1 MSSTLQLK
9 SRSAAGNSI
18 SLNGAKKPAPL
29 KPEHTTA
36 QLKAIKQKLIKQ
48 GVKYC
53 LGAYVDI
60 HGVPK
65 GKFVPIEHFEHFA
78 HGSELYTGYA
88 LDGLGQAPNDDEIS
102 SVPDLNHIIQLP
114 WRKEVAWMPAD
125 NHFHGQ
131 PYPLNSRVLFKNIL
145 SEADRMGFTFNLGI
159 ECEIY
164 VLKQDDQGR
173 LIVPNPDDNLEK
185 SCYDV
190 KRFMDVFPWLDE
202 MATTMNGLGWDVYSF
217 DHEDG
222 NSQFE
227 FDFKYDHGLMMA
239 DRYIFFRHM
248 AKAIAEKHGLLA
260 TFMPKPFADKT
271 GNGAHFNMSLADKK
285 SGRNLFAV
293 KPERD
298 PRGLGLSP
306 LGYSF
311 IAGILRHG
319 RALCAVLAPTVNSYK
334 RLIRR
339 GAMSY
344 YSWAPVFNS
353 FGTNNRTNSIRVPM
367 GGGRCESRNAD
378 SSCNPYLAGALVL
391 AAGLEGVRAA
401 LDPGDPHH
409 ENLYELSPAELVRAG
424 VQELPRT
431 LGEAV
436 DAFEADPFTEK
447 ILGAELKQEFIR
459 YKRAEWEEYHQS
471 ISQWEINR
479 YARLF

>member
-1 MSSTLQLK
+1 MNSKVKTK
-9 SRSAAGNSI
+9 SR
-18 SLNGAKKPAPL
+18 
-29 KPEHTTA
+29 
-36 QLKAIKQKLIKQ
+36 KQKPVNLDALKKKLMAQ

-65 GKFVPIEHFEHFA
+65 GKFVPIDHFVHFA
-78 HGSELYTGYA
+78 EGSELYTGYA

-114 WRKEVAWMPAD
+114 WQKEVAWMPAD
-125 NHFHGQ
+125 NHFHGR
-131 PYPLNSRVLFKNIL
+131 PYPLNSRVLLKNIL
-145 SEADRMGFTFNLGI
+145 AEAEKMGFTFNLGI

-164 VLKQDDQGR
+164 VLKQNERGE
-173 LIVPNPDDNLEK
+173 LIVPNRDDNLDK

-190 KRFMDVFPWLDE
+190 KRFLDVFPWLDE
-202 MATTMNGLGWDVYSF
+202 MVTTMNGLGWDVYSL

-227 FDFKYDHGLMMA
+227 FDFKYADALTMA
-239 DRYIFFRHM
+239 DRYIFFRYM
-248 AKAIAEKHGLLA
+248 AKTIAAKHGLLA

-271 GNGAHFNMSLADKK
+271 GNGAHFNMSLADKRTGK
-285 SGRNLFAV
+285 NLFES
-293 KPERD
+293 KND
-298 PRGLGLSP
+298 PRGLGISP

-378 SSCNPYLAGALVL
+378 SSCNPYLAAALVL
-391 AAGLEGVRAA
+391 AAGLEGVREK
-401 LDPGDPHH
+401 LNPGEPHH
-409 ENLYELSPAELVRAG
+409 ENLYELSPAELEKIG

-436 DAFEADPFTEK
+436 DAFAADPFVEK
-447 ILGAELKQEFIR
+447 ILGPELRNEFIK

-471 ISQWEINR
+471 VSQWEIDR

>member
-1 MSSTLQLK
+1 M
-9 SRSAAGNSI
+9 
-18 SLNGAKKPAPL
+18 
-29 KPEHTTA
+29 
-36 QLKAIKQKLIKQ
+36 
-48 GVKYC
+48 
-53 LGAYVDI
+53 
-60 HGVPK
+60 PK
-65 GKFVPIEHFEHFA
+65 GKFVPIDHFEHFA
-78 HGSELYTGYA
+78 SGSELYTGYA

-114 WRKEVAWMPAD
+114 WQKEVAWMPAD

-131 PYPLNSRVLFKNIL
+131 PYPLNSRVLLKNVL
-145 SEADRMGFTFNLGI
+145 AEAEKMGFTFNLGI

-164 VLKQDDQGR
+164 VLKQNERGQ
-173 LIVPNPDDNLEK
+173 LIVPNSDDNLDK

-190 KRFMDVFPWLDE
+190 KRFLDGFPWLDE
-202 MATTMNGLGWDVYSF
+202 MVTTMNGLGWDVYSL

-227 FDFKYDHGLMMA
+227 FDFKYADALTMA
-239 DRYIFFRHM
+239 DRYIFFRYM
-248 AKAIAEKHGLLA
+248 AKTIAAKHGLLA

-271 GNGAHFNMSLADKK
+271 GNGAHFNMSLADKRTGK
-285 SGRNLFAV
+285 NLFES
-293 KPERD
+293 KQD

-367 GGGRCESRNAD
+367 NGGRCESRNAD
-378 SSCNPYLAGALVL
+378 SACNPYLAAALVL
-391 AAGLEGVRAA
+391 AAGLEGVREK
-401 LDPGDPHH
+401 LDPGEPHH
-409 ENLYELSPAELVRAG
+409 ENLYELTPAELEKIG

-436 DAFEADPFTEK
+436 DAFAADPFVEK
-447 ILGAELKQEFIR
+447 VLGPELRNEFIK
-459 YKRAEWEEYHQS
+459 YKRAEWEAYHQS
-471 ISQWEINR
+471 VSQWEIDR

>member
-1 MSSTLQLK
+1 MNSKSKSGQKNLAALQKIL
-9 SRSAAGNSI
+9 SA
-18 SLNGAKKPAPL
+18 
-29 KPEHTTA
+29 
-36 QLKAIKQKLIKQ
+36 Q

-65 GKFVPIEHFEHFA
+65 GKFVPIDHFVHFA
-78 HGSELYTGYA
+78 EGSELYTGYA

-114 WRKEVAWMPAD
+114 WQKEVAWMPAD
-125 NHFHGQ
+125 NHFHGE
-131 PYPLNSRVLFKNIL
+131 PYPLNSRVLLKNIL
-145 SEADRMGFTFNLGI
+145 ADAAKLGFTFNLGI

-164 VLKQDDQGR
+164 VLKQNERGE
-173 LIVPNPDDNLEK
+173 LIVPNADDNLDK

-202 MATTMNGLGWDVYSF
+202 MVTTMNGLGWDVYSL

-227 FDFKYDHGLMMA
+227 FDFNYADALTMA
-239 DRYIFFRHM
+239 DRYIFFRYM
-248 AKAIAEKHGLLA
+248 AKTIAAKHGLLA

-271 GNGAHFNMSLADKK
+271 GNGAHFNMSLADKRTGK
-285 SGRNLFAV
+285 NLF
-293 KPERD
+293 KSDKD

-306 LGYSF
+306 LAYSF

-367 GGGRCESRNAD
+367 NGGRCESRNAD
-378 SSCNPYLAGALVL
+378 SACNPYLAAALVL
-391 AAGLEGVRAA
+391 AAGLEGVREK
-401 LDPGDPHH
+401 LDPGEPHH
-409 ENLYELSPAELVRAG
+409 ENLYELSPAELEKIG

-436 DAFEADPFTEK
+436 EAFAADPFVEK
-447 ILGAELKQEFIR
+447 VLGKELRDEFIK
-459 YKRAEWEEYHQS
+459 YK
-471 ISQWEINR
+471 
-479 YARLF
+479 

>member
-1 MSSTLQLK
+1 MNSKNKSGPKKLAALQKKL
-9 SRSAAGNSI
+9 SA
-18 SLNGAKKPAPL
+18 
-29 KPEHTTA
+29 
-36 QLKAIKQKLIKQ
+36 Q

-65 GKFVPIEHFEHFA
+65 GKFVPIDHFA
-78 HGSELYTGYA
+78 HFAEGSELYTGYA

-114 WRKEVAWMPAD
+114 WQKEVAWMPAD

-131 PYPLNSRVLFKNIL
+131 PYPLNSRVLLKNIL
-145 SEADRMGFTFNLGI
+145 ADAAKLGFTFNLGI

-164 VLKQDDQGR
+164 VLKQNERGE
-173 LIVPNPDDNLEK
+173 LIVPNSDDNLDK

-202 MATTMNGLGWDVYSF
+202 MVTTMNGLGWDVYSL

-227 FDFKYDHGLMMA
+227 FDFNYADALTMA
-239 DRYIFFRHM
+239 DRYIFFRYM
-248 AKAIAEKHGLLA
+248 AKTIAAKHGLLA

-271 GNGAHFNMSLADKK
+271 GNGAHFNMSLADKRTGK
-285 SGRNLFAV
+285 NLF
-293 KPERD
+293 KSDKD

-306 LGYSF
+306 LAFSF

-367 GGGRCESRNAD
+367 NGGRCESRNAD
-378 SSCNPYLAGALVL
+378 SACNPYLAAALVL
-391 AAGLEGVRAA
+391 AAGLEGVREK
-401 LDPGDPHH
+401 LDPGEPHH
-409 ENLYELSPAELVRAG
+409 ENLYELSPAELEKIG

-436 DAFEADPFTEK
+436 EAFAADPFVEK
-447 ILGAELKQEFIR
+447 VLGKELRDEFIK
-459 YKRAEWEEYHQS
+459 YKSAEWTEYHQS
-471 ISQWEINR
+471 VSQWEIDR